1 MTLWDRISKGVRDA
15 MEPPPGGIG
24 GITGGPGARSP
35 GGRDAP
41 PSLADK
47 LGLTRISDDSLAIEL
62 ERRRR
67 LRGKPANRRPAAD
80 EELDAVNST
89 RKNRLK
95 NMQVSKAY
103 AHLELSPGASRSQLE
118 RAYRLQLR
126 QYHPDK
132 HIGDSESHQS
142 AVALAVS
149 LTDAYLLLLQ
159 R

>member
-1 MTLWDRISKGVRDA
+1 
-15 MEPPPGGIG
+15 MEPPTGGIA
-24 GITGGPGARSP
+24 GITGGPGTRRP

-47 LGLTRISDDSLAIEL
+47 LGLTRISDESLAIEL

-67 LRGKPANRRPAAD
+67 LRGKLANRRPAAD
-80 EELDAVNST
+80 EELDAMNAA
-89 RKNRLK
+89 RKQRMK

-132 HIGDSESHQS
+132 HIGDPERHQS
-142 AVALAVS
+142 AVALAVT